1 MQRSRKALLQR
12 RAVKEAICGRSRLY
26 KVSLS
31 VVVVLWGLVFLLN
44 SWIGHGDG
52 QAERSDEYSVNATSW
67 GEDEVSFG
75 RDVNERSSIDGHPS
89 DGTTRWDE
97 DEASLDRDVNRRL
110 TDGNTHPSDGTTH
123 PSDGTTRWGE
133 GEVSFD
139 RDGNRR
145 VTVGGHPSAGTVSDN
160 GDNNHSKSES
170 LVELAKENSES
181 AAKEAAAVR
190 KDLPAKENSE
200 SAAKE
205 AAVRKD
211 LPTKENSDSHGNM
224 EKDKSLTDELSRGV
238 HIGLDEF
245 KNKAFSSK
253 TKYATGK
260 PGSIMHR
267 SEPGG
272 EDYNY
277 ASASKGAKVLSFN
290 KEAKGASNILN
301 SDKDK
306 YLRNPCSTEEKFV
319 VIELSEETLVDA
331 IKIANFEHHS
341 SNLKDF
347 ELLGSAVYPTD
358 SWVKLGN
365 FSAVNMKHA
374 QDFVLPEPKWA
385 RYLKL
390 NLLSH
395 HGSEFY
401 CTLTFIEVYGVDAV
415 EKMLEDLI
423 SAQDKVPLS
432 GEILDD
438 KKSGSSQHVST
449 EGVGYED
456 LVEEPD
462 TMIRTPDVKR
472 GRLEI
477 DVPDPVEEIR
487 HKQVNR
493 MPGDTVLK
501 ILMKKVRSLDL
512 NLAILERYLEEL
524 STRYGD
530 IFKEFDRDIG
540 HKDVLLEKI
549 ISDLQSLSKSRED
562 MNEEISELLSW
573 KSLVSVQLESILK
586 EHALLRS
593 EVETVR
599 RDQTHME
606 NKGIL
611 IFLVCV
617 VFGFLAIV
625 RSFADMAVQ
634 NMNVNSW
641 SDCISRK
648 FCSEKSSWFYLLL
661 SCSITII
668 ILSL

>member
-31 VVVVLWGLVFLLN
+31 VVIVLWGVVFLLN
-44 SWIGHGDG
+44 TWIGHGDG
-52 QAERSDEYSVNATSW
+52 QTERSEYSVNETRW
-67 GEDEVSFG
+67 GEEEVSFG
-75 RDVNERSSIDGHPS
+75 GVVNHRLSMDEHPS
-89 DGTTRWDE
+89 DGTTRQGE
-97 DEASLDRDVNRRL
+97 GEVPLDRDVNRRP
-110 TDGNTHPSDGTTH
+110 TDGN
-123 PSDGTTRWGE
+123 TRWGE
-133 GEVSFD
+133 GEVPFD
-139 RDGNRR
+139 REVSRR
-145 VTVGGHPSAGTVSDN
+145 ESVDGHPSAGTVSGNGYIDDN
-160 GDNNHSKSES
+160 KSES
-170 LVELAKENSES
+170 LVKSTKESSES
-181 AAKEAAAVR
+181 AAAIR
-190 KDLPAKENSE
+190 KDSP
-200 SAAKE
+200 
-205 AAVRKD
+205 
-211 LPTKENSDSHGNM
+211 GNM
-224 EKDKSLTDELSRGV
+224 EKDGSLTDELSRGV

-253 TKYATGK
+253 TKHATGK
-260 PGSIMHR
+260 SGSIMHR

-347 ELLGSAVYPTD
+347 ELLGSAVYPSD
-358 SWVKLGN
+358 SWVNLGK
-365 FSAVNMKHA
+365 FSAQNMKHA
-374 QDFVLPEPKWA
+374 QDFVLAEPKWA

-423 SAQDKVPLS
+423 SAQDKVPPS
-432 GEILDD
+432 GEILED
-438 KKSGSSQHVST
+438 KKSGSSQHVSI
-449 EGVGYED
+449 EGVGDED

-462 TMIRTPDVKR
+462 TMIRTPD
-472 GRLEI
+472 
-477 DVPDPVEEIR
+477 EIR

-512 NLAILERYLEEL
+512 NLAILERYLEEI

-530 IFKEFDRDIG
+530 IFKEFDRDIE
-540 HKDVLLEKI
+540 HKGALLEKI
-549 ISDLQSLSKSRED
+549 ISDLRSLSRSKED
-562 MNEEISELLSW
+562 MSEEINELLSW
-573 KSLVSVQLESILK
+573 KSLASVQLDSILK

-606 NKGIL
+606 NKGIV

-617 VFGFLAIV
+617 GFGFMAIV
-625 RSFADMAVQ
+625 RSFADLMIH
-634 NMNVNSW
+634 NMNMDVNSL
-641 SDCISRK
+641 SDCVSRK

>member
-12 RAVKEAICGRSRLY
+12 RAVKEAICGKSRLY

-31 VVVVLWGLVFLLN
+31 VVIVLWGVVFLLN
-44 SWIGHGDG
+44 TWIGHGDG
-52 QAERSDEYSVNATSW
+52 QTEVSEYSGNATRW
-67 GEDEVSFG
+67 GEEEVSFG
-75 RDVNERSSIDGHPS
+75 RDVNNRLSMDEHPS
-89 DGTTRWDE
+89 HGITRWDE
-97 DEASLDRDVNRRL
+97 DEASLDRDVNPRS
-110 TDGNTHPSDGTTH
+110 TDGNTHPSDGTTR
-123 PSDGTTRWGE
+123 SGE
-133 GEVSFD
+133 GEVPFD
-139 RDGNRR
+139 REVNRR
-145 VTVGGHPSAGTVSDN
+145 VYVDGHPSAGTVSENGYTDDN
-160 GDNNHSKSES
+160 KSES
-170 LVELAKENSES
+170 LVKLAKESSES
-181 AAKEAAAVR
+181 AAVR
-190 KDLPAKENSE
+190 KDSP
-200 SAAKE
+200 
-205 AAVRKD
+205 
-211 LPTKENSDSHGNM
+211 GNM
-224 EKDKSLTDELSRGV
+224 EKDKSLTNELSRGV

-253 TKYATGK
+253 LKHATGK
-260 PGSIMHR
+260 SGSIMHR

-301 SDKDK
+301 RDKDK

-347 ELLGSAVYPTD
+347 ELLGSAVYPSD
-358 SWVKLGN
+358 SWVSLGS
-365 FSAVNMKHA
+365 FSAQNMKHA

-423 SAQDKVPLS
+423 SAQDKVPPS
-432 GEILDD
+432 GEILED

-449 EGVGYED
+449 EVAGDED
-456 LVEEPD
+456 LVEETD
-462 TMIRTPDVKR
+462 TMIRTP
-472 GRLEI
+472 
-477 DVPDPVEEIR
+477 EEIR

-512 NLAILERYLEEL
+512 NLAILERYLEEI
-524 STRYGD
+524 SSRYGD

-540 HKDVLLEKI
+540 HKGELLEKI
-549 ISDLQSLSKSRED
+549 ISDLRSLSRSNED
-562 MNEEISELLSW
+562 MSEEISELLSW
-573 KSLVSVQLESILK
+573 KSLVSVQLDSILK

-606 NKGIL
+606 NKGIV

-617 VFGFLAIV
+617 VFGFMAIL
-625 RSFADMAVQ
+625 RSFADKVVQ
-634 NMNVNSW
+634 NMNMNVDSCS
-641 SDCISRK
+641 SDCVSRK

>member
-1 MQRSRKALLQR
+1 MSFVRDANQR
-12 RAVKEAICGRSRLY
+12 
-26 KVSLS
+26 LS
-31 VVVVLWGLVFLLN
+31 T
-44 SWIGHGDG
+44 DK
-52 QAERSDEYSVNATSW
+52 D
-67 GEDEVSFG
+67 
-75 RDVNERSSIDGHPS
+75 PS

-97 DEASLDRDVNRRL
+97 DTASLERDVNRRL
-110 TDGNTHPSDGTTH
+110 TDGTAH
-123 PSDGTTRWGE
+123 PSDGTTRWAE
-133 GEVSFD
+133 DEVPFD
-139 RDGNRR
+139 REVKRAVSVEGNPLAEA
-145 VTVGGHPSAGTVSDN
+145 VSENGHTD
-160 GDNNHSKSES
+160 HYKSES
-170 LVELAKENSES
+170 LAKLAKENSELV
-181 AAKEAAAVR
+181 AKEDSVR
-190 KDLPAKENSE
+190 KDLP
-200 SAAKE
+200 
-205 AAVRKD
+205 
-211 LPTKENSDSHGNM
+211 GNV
-224 EKDKSLTDELSRGV
+224 EKDKSLTDELSSGV

-277 ASASKGAKVLSFN
+277 AAASKGAKVLSFN

-358 SWVKLGN
+358 SWVTLGK
-365 FSAVNMKHA
+365 FSAQNVKHA

-395 HGSEFY
+395 HGAEFY
-401 CTLTFIEVYGVDAV
+401 CTLTLIEVYGIDAV

-438 KKSGSSQHVST
+438 KKSGSNQHASS
-449 EGVGYED
+449 EGMGYED

-462 TMIRTPDVKR
+462 TMIRTPDVKH

-530 IFKEFDRDIG
+530 IFKEFDKDIG
-540 HKDVLLEKI
+540 HKGVLLQEI
-549 ISDLQSLSKSRED
+549 IFELRSLSKSKEVMVCKALYLFLD
-562 MNEEISELLSW
+562 PFICSLLLSILSLCRARRSVSFCLGNLLFRCSW
-573 KSLVSVQLESILK
+573 RVYSKSMPSSGSSI
-586 EHALLRS
+586 
-593 EVETVR
+593 
-599 RDQTHME
+599 
-606 NKGIL
+606 
-611 IFLVCV
+611 
-617 VFGFLAIV
+617 
-625 RSFADMAVQ
+625 
-634 NMNVNSW
+634 
-641 SDCISRK
+641 
-648 FCSEKSSWFYLLL
+648 YLLL
-661 SCSITII
+661 LLFAELWFL
-668 ILSL
+668 LSVFFSLLLFV